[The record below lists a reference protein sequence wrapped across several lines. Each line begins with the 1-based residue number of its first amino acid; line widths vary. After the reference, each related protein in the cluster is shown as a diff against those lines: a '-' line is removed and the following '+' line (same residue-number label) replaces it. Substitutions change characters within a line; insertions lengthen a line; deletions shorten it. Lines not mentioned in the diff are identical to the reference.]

1 MFTITIA
8 QRIRQLRKLKGLTLE
23 QLARRT
29 ETEPST
35 LSRYESEGIRN
46 PSVTVLQKI
55 CDAVGITLPEF
66 FDGME
71 SSDDN
76 SANTAEKPR
85 GFDTSD
91 LEQRATAL
99 KPELRHMLQLY
110 LEYLEYLNR
119 KEEPNA

>member
-1 MFTITIA
+1 
-8 QRIRQLRKLKGLTLE
+8 
-23 QLARRT
+23 
-29 ETEPST
+29 
-35 LSRYESEGIRN
+35 
-46 PSVTVLQKI
+46 
-55 CDAVGITLPEF
+55 
-66 FDGME
+66 ME